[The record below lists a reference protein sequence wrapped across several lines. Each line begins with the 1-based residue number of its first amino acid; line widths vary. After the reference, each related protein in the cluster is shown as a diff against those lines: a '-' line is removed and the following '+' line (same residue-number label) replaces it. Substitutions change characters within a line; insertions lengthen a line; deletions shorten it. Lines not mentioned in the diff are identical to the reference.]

1 VPILETRDLIKH
13 YRLGNREVPALNGV
27 TLQVE
32 HGTFLAIMGRSGSG
46 KSTLLNLVGCLD
58 RPTNGEIVLGGVE
71 LTRVVRRDL
80 PRIRRK
86 ELGFVFQHFHLL
98 PTLTALEN
106 VMLPLR
112 YDGIAAREARSRA
125 NETLE
130 AVSMGHRLGHRPTE
144 LSGGESQ
151 RVAIA
156 RALVN
161 RPRLVLADEPTG
173 DLDTE
178 TASSIIGLMKQ
189 LNHALGQTFLI
200 VTHDPMVAQQAGR
213 IICLKDGRI
222 ESDCMK

>member
-1 VPILETRDLIKH
+1 
-13 YRLGNREVPALNGV
+13 
-27 TLQVE
+27 
-32 HGTFLAIMGRSGSG
+32 
-46 KSTLLNLVGCLD
+46 
-58 RPTNGEIVLGGVE
+58 
-71 LTRVVRRDL
+71 
-80 PRIRRK
+80 
-86 ELGFVFQHFHLL
+86 
-98 PTLTALEN
+98 
-106 VMLPLR
+106 
-112 YDGIAAREARSRA
+112 
-125 NETLE
+125 
-130 AVSMGHRLGHRPTE
+130 MGHRLGHRPTE

-189 LNHALGQTFLI
+189 LNRSMGQTFLI

>member
-1 VPILETRDLIKH
+1 MPILETRDLIKH

-58 RPTNGEIVLGGVE
+58 RPTSGEIVLGGVE

-130 AVSMGHRLGHRPTE
+130 AVSMGHRLGHRPIE

-178 TASSIIGLMKQ
+178 TASNIIGLMKQ
-189 LNHALGQTFLI
+189 LNHSLGQTFLI